1 MVEERGSLPDLG
13 SLADRL
19 ALALE
24 TIEALAEYAR
34 AERLTEADELLSGFV
49 ALLVACGT
57 SCRGDE

>member
-34 AERLTEADELLSGFV
+34 AERLTEADELLSEFV
-49 ALLVACGT
+49 ALLVTCSLDDRQAG
-57 SCRGDE
+57 